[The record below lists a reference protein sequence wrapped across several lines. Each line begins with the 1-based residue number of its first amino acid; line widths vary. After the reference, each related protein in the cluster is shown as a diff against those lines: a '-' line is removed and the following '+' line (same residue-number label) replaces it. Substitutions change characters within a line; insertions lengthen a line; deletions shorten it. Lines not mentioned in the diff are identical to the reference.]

1 METVVHEY
9 GPRGAAAELFRNKA
23 PEVLIE
29 GPAGTGKTR
38 AVLEY
43 VNWLCES
50 YAGIRVLLFRK
61 TRTSMSESV
70 LVTWEEKVL
79 WDGHPARTG
88 DAQRNTRQHYRYPN
102 GSHVVVGGMDN
113 SDRIMSTEYDVACC
127 FEATECTIED
137 WEKITSRLS
146 NNVLPWQQA
155 LADCNP
161 SHQYHWLNQR
171 ANQGRMER
179 LLSRHTDNPSVTNEY
194 LSKLGALTGARYER
208 LFKGLWV
215 SEEGLVYD
223 SWDPAKHLR

>member
-50 YAGIRVLLFRK
+50 YPGIRVLLFRK

-88 DAQRNTRQHYRYPN
+88 DAQRNTRQHYRGY
-102 GSHVVVGGMDN
+102 GMHHRGLGEDHQ
-113 SDRIMSTEYDVACC
+113 SPQKQRPAVA
-127 FEATECTIED
+127 
-137 WEKITSRLS
+137 TSS
-146 NNVLPWQQA
+146 
-155 LADCNP
+155 
-161 SHQYHWLNQR
+161 
-171 ANQGRMER
+171 G
-179 LLSRHTDNPSVTNEY
+179 
-194 LSKLGALTGARYER
+194 
-208 LFKGLWV
+208 
-215 SEEGLVYD
+215 
-223 SWDPAKHLR
+223 